1 MKYEYHFEEMNLQ
14 SGKKI
19 LIIGVED
26 KIDLVSDFLMFD
38 IQGANPDYALKK
50 IDKVLDSKSDFETLS
65 GNQCNVEIKKDFTT
79 ITDMYSEEESS
90 STIETTELRE
100 FIVLWWEKVREYYKK
115 NN

>member
-1 MKYEYHFEEMNLQ
+1 MKYEYSFYDIVHH
-14 SGKKI
+14 SGSKELCI
-19 LIIGVED
+19 DVED

-79 ITDMYSEEESS
+79 ITDMYSEE
-90 STIETTELRE
+90 
-100 FIVLWWEKVREYYKK
+100 
-115 NN
+115 